1 MGRGTPGMDLAKEIE
16 KMQRELVTL
25 AETKDNPLADPEIYE
40 RSCLIDKMIV
50 ELMRNMKQQD

>member
-1 MGRGTPGMDLAKEIE
+1 MNLAKEIE

-40 RSCLIDKMIV
+40 RSCSIDKLIV
-50 ELMRNMKQQD
+50 ELMRNMKQRD

>member
-1 MGRGTPGMDLAKEIE
+1 MDLAKEIE

-25 AETKDNPLADPEIYE
+25 AETKDNPLADPEIYK
-40 RSCLIDKMIV
+40 RSCLIDRMIV